1 MSISEMTIR
10 CLSGDLS
17 VHPELLVELIKD
29 NAELNH
35 AMHGIISGTATYE
48 ELLELVSEQ
57 V

>member
-17 VHPELLVELIKD
+17 VHPELLVELVKD
-29 NAELNH
+29 SVELNH
-35 AMHGIISGTATYE
+35 AMHGVVSGTTTYE
-48 ELLELVSEQ
+48 ELLELVSEH